1 MLMTLGLL
9 TVTETEAKIIECTAS
24 YYGDRFDG
32 RRTASGVRFD
42 MNAMTAAHRTLRFG
56 TRVRVTN
63 KANGRSV
70 EVTINDRGPYI
81 RGRSIDLSKAA
92 ARKIGMLKSGIARVS
107 LQVLNARDAAPRPQR
122 GMTLAAAQ
130 RLMIELF

>member
-107 LQVLNARDAAPRPQR
+107 LQVLNARDASPRPQR